1 MITDSSRERER
12 RRIELRLAELE
23 IERRALESARQALDG
38 AAVSGNASRSSVTQ
52 QTNSH
57 EKLLLFRSLFRG
69 RTDVYPARWEN
80 KSSGKSGY
88 APACANEWVRG
99 VCEKPRIKC
108 GDCTKQAFIAV
119 SDRVVERH
127 LRGDLVAGI
136 YPLIPGNT
144 CYFVAVD
151 FDGEGWIEDSRAFR
165 HACSEHHVPVAVERS
180 RSGAGAHAWI
190 FFAEALAASQAR
202 QLATGLMSAAL
213 ERRPDIGFRSYDR
226 LFPSQDLMPDGGFGN
241 LIALPLQRVARDRG
255 HSVFIDDELNPFLD
269 QWEYLAS
276 LKKIEVSVVERL
288 LAVLSSRRHGITGIP
303 LPISDETSP
312 TPWALPQTSSP
323 ESHVTESLPKRVP
336 VTLADQIYIDRTA
349 LPTTMVTRLMRLAAF
364 RIRSSTRPRRYVCR
378 LLISRVSFPERNC
391 MRIISPCPGVAWTR

>member
-1 MITDSSRERER
+1 LKLNGRRWSRRGKR
-12 RRIELRLAELE
+12 
-23 IERRALESARQALDG
+23 STARQLTEMRRE
-38 AAVSGNASRSSVTQ
+38 VLLRNK
-52 QTNSH
+52 TNRH
-57 EKLLLFRSLFRG
+57 EKVLLFRSVFRG
-69 RTDVYPARWEN
+69 RTDVYPARREN

-108 GDCTKQAFIAV
+108 GDCAKQAFIAV

-127 LRGDLVAGI
+127 LRGDIVAGI
-136 YPLIPGNT
+136 YPLVPGNT

-165 HACSEHHVPVAVERS
+165 HACSEHHVPVSIERS

-190 FFAEALAASQAR
+190 FFAEALMASQAR

-255 HSVFIDDELNPFLD
+255 HSVFIDDELNPFPD

-312 TPWALPQTSSP
+312 TPWALPQTSNPDSY
-323 ESHVTESLPKRVP
+323 VTEPLPKRVP
-336 VTLADQIYIDRTA
+336 VTLPISWKGTLAQYVGRLHREHADKRDVLVVDYSDLGVPMLGRMAAKRVAGYRNLGYVVEHIGVGDRRERAPATTVV
-349 LPTTMVTRLMRLAAF
+349 PT
-364 RIRSSTRPRRYVCR
+364 PD
-378 LLISRVSFPERNC
+378 
-391 MRIISPCPGVAWTR
+391 